1 MRFVVKRFLVFQSNS
16 VDVRA
21 WLAFLLGALTCI
33 FALSYIEV
41 QKEPS
46 GLLVF
51 DTTSTQPGMLKV
63 FYTKDGQFTDP
74 GWAIN
79 FPKGNVNQIANFPL
93 SPGQY
98 DSISFKPL
106 VEAGGRVSIRS
117 LRFISAT
124 GVSYV
129 NVSSFVEINQLVKVS
144 SSIGEV
150 MIMPAQ
156 GANDPFGAVP
166 NLHEAVSTKPLTLDI
181 LWSVAGKLAMLA
193 VFLALMFGLCGSLP
207 FVRGP
212 PKELIPE
219 LGLPGLLG
227 FLAAGLL
234 ILYLRNAHS
243 ILVPMLYAEDGT
255 WSAEL
260 INLGFFEVLFNVR
273 PDYFVFGNVL
283 LLALAQLSNTL
294 FFGHNLT
301 YLPHFISL
309 FSMLFYSVL
318 AVAPIIL
325 LRGVLRIEARLLL
338 WLLILL
344 VPLGDSSYEVLG
356 RLNNIGHALLFF
368 VFCLL
373 IWRHYFS
380 QHASRKQIIATD
392 ITLFLCAN
400 TNPLCYPLIGIFFG
414 IDAWQHWSS
423 SGRPKLRFWVK
434 QYLSAFSAR
443 SAVILLAMLFF
454 MGLWILVRVSGETS
468 PMAGKIV
475 ISNIPEMIAART
487 FLYPIIFPFYSHFNN
502 GTSVVLLL
510 IVIVVIVLLVKDIQR
525 VKFTLISAAVVLAAG
540 AAITIVSRPEL
551 TEILDH
557 FRTTFPDRYYFGLT
571 LFVYLVIASA
581 LSVGFNTDKYN
592 WRRMG
597 ANTLA
602 GGLVALY
609 AGNGAFLF
617 EFSDPRFS
625 YLPKVTFLDEV
636 KKSYAKG
643 ASEDTNDM
651 GYKVAI
657 HPTPVSIFLPE
668 YYITATVLGVR
679 SLPFSA
685 YHESKESMQQL
696 AAARARGYDG
706 KVVRQKPAGRGR
718 EDGWFYVSG
727 GVRSWIPDGNWLKQK
742 KLLPEDVIEITS
754 SEFAAIPDSGE
765 AVK

>member
-1 MRFVVKRFLVFQSNS
+1 MRGVVARFWAFRSS
-16 VDVRA
+16 SIDVRA

-41 QKEPS
+41 RKQPS

-51 DTTSTQPGMLKV
+51 DTTSTKPGMLKV

-79 FPKGNVNQIANFPL
+79 FPKGDVTQIANFPL

-98 DSISFKPL
+98 ESVSFKPL
-106 VEAGGRVSIRS
+106 VESGGRVSIES
-117 LRFISAT
+117 LRFISAA
-124 GVSYV
+124 GVSHV
-129 NVSSFVEINQLVKVS
+129 NVSSLVAVNQLVKVS
-144 SSIGEV
+144 SSSGEV
-150 MIMPAQ
+150 MITPAQ
-156 GANDPFGAVP
+156 GADDPFGALP
-166 NLHEAVSTKPLTLDI
+166 NLHEIVSKTPLTLDI
-181 LWSVAGKLAMLA
+181 IWNVGGKLALLA
-193 VFLALMFGLCGSLP
+193 VFLALVYGLSGNLP
-207 FVRGP
+207 FVHGTA
-212 PKELIPE
+212 KELIREP
-219 LGLPGLLG
+219 GLPGLLG

-243 ILVPMLYAEDGT
+243 IFVPMLYAEDGT

-260 INLGFFEVLFNVR
+260 INRGFFDVLFNVR

-283 LLALAQLSNTL
+283 LLTLAKFSNTL

-301 YLPHFISL
+301 FLPHLISL
-309 FSMLFYSVL
+309 YSMLFYTVL
-318 AVAPIIL
+318 AMAPIIL

-373 IWRHYFS
+373 IWRRYYS
-380 QHASRKQIIATD
+380 QDASRKQIIATD
-392 ITLFLCAN
+392 VTLFVCAN

-414 IDAWQHWSS
+414 IDAWQHWNS
-423 SGRPKLRFWVK
+423 SGRPTVHFWGK

-443 SAVILLAMLFF
+443 SALILLAMLFF

-475 ISNIPEMIAART
+475 IPNIPEMIAART
-487 FLYPIIFPFYSHFNN
+487 LLYPIIFPFYSHFNN
-502 GTSVVLLL
+502 GASVLLLL
-510 IVIVVIVLLVKDIQR
+510 IVIVVLFLLTKDIQR
-525 VKFTLISAAVVLAAG
+525 EKFTYVSAAIVLATG
-540 AAITIVSRPEL
+540 VAITIVSRPEL

-557 FRTTFPDRYYFGLT
+557 YRTTFPDRYYFGLT

-581 LSVGFNTDKYN
+581 LSVGFSTNIYN

-636 KKSYAKG
+636 KTSYRKG
-643 ASEDTNDM
+643 ASEDTHEIA
-651 GYKVAI
+651 YKVAI
-657 HPTPVSIFLPE
+657 HPTPVSIFLPQH
-668 YYITATVLGVR
+668 YITATVLGVR
-679 SLPFSA
+679 SLPFSTF
-685 YHESKESMQQL
+685 YESKVPMQQL
-696 AAARARGYDG
+696 AATQGYDG

-718 EDGWFYVSG
+718 EDGWFYVLDG
-727 GVRSWIPDGNWLKQK
+727 TRSWIPDGTWLKQK
-742 KLLPEDVIEITS
+742 NLSPADVIEISS
-754 SEFAAIPDSGE
+754 SEFEAIPDSGE